1 MARHFIALEPFPYQF
16 FAFVNTHIDHSLMT
30 NTHFLG
36 LVGLVAY
43 VPAGGDL
50 FSIEGGNYKLMT
62 SAIRQANKM
71 YETSNC
77 SMTAELPRVQR
88 HQKTITTLVSSEES
102 MELFSNDESL
112 GSFDI
117 VILGATWY
125 LTLIFLM
132 SY

>member
-1 MARHFIALEPFPYQF
+1 MARHFMALEPFPYQYC
-16 FAFVNTHIDHSLMT
+16 AFVNTHIDRPLMT
-30 NTHFLG
+30 NALFLG

-50 FSIEGGNYKLMT
+50 FSVEGGNYKLMT

-77 SMTAELPRVQR
+77 SMTAKLPRVQR

-112 GSFDI
+112 GSFDV

-125 LTLIFLM
+125 LTFIFLM
-132 SY
+132 SF